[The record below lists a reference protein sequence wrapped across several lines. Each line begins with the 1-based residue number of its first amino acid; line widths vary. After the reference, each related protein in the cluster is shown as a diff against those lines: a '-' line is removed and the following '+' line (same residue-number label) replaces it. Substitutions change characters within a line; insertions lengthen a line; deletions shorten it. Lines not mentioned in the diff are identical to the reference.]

1 MFSFL
6 SKFFISEGID
16 LFAPIPISECN
27 VRKPYLL
34 NRAGIS
40 DGTAILFAIPYLT
53 PMATTNNRN
62 LSLYAVSRDY
72 HLFVKE
78 LFERLLPLLR
88 EHYPENRFAAFADHS
103 PIDEVE
109 AAARAGLGCIG
120 CNRLLITQ
128 KYASFIFLGEIV
140 TDAKLPCTLHEISHC
155 ESCGKC
161 IDVCPAKKG
170 RPCLSALTQKK
181 GELTPDE
188 QTYLLEYG
196 SVWGCDLCQE
206 VCPHAQKAISEQT
219 AYTSIPFFS
228 EKTISHLTS
237 ETLNQMTDSEFSER
251 AYSWRGRQPVL
262 RNLLL
267 TESDCDS
274 RKSKN

>member
-16 LFAPIPISECN
+16 LFAPIPISECSL
-27 VRKPYLL
+27 RKPYLL
-34 NRAGIS
+34 TQAEIS

-53 PMATTNNRN
+53 PDATAADRN
-62 LSLYAVSRDY
+62 LSRYAVSRDY

-78 LFERLLPLLR
+78 LFDKLLPLLR
-88 EHYPENRFAAFADHS
+88 MRYPENRFAAFADHS
-103 PIDEVE
+103 PFDEVE

-120 CNRLLITQ
+120 CNHLLITP

-155 ESCGKC
+155 ESCGRC
-161 IDVCPAKKG
+161 LDVCPAKEG

-181 GELTPDE
+181 GDLTPEE
-188 QTYLLEYG
+188 QTYLLEHG

-228 EKTISHLTS
+228 QKPIAHLTVEILS
-237 ETLNQMTDSEFSER
+237 QMTDLEFSER
-251 AYSWRGRQPVL
+251 AYSWRGRQTVL

-267 TESDCDS
+267 IESECN
-274 RKSKN
+274 RQKN